1 MNDVLDPRAIE
12 EEIARIR
19 ERESNPYSAG
29 TKTNIFTLLIFRAAD
44 PQEPGASDHVEPALR
59 FLLGKRPARI
69 ITIRR
74 ARAPRT
80 QVFVSGRC
88 YPDRRNRGVCFE
100 EVRIEGGDDGV
111 GGDPGAWSPL
121 VIRDLPVFAWMPDSL
136 PEESRLWTPAL
147 KEAAGLIDKL
157 VVDSSRIPGTV
168 AEVTGTLLAL
178 REAASDAFLI
188 SDFSWRRGRVLREQ
202 TARAFDPPETR
213 PLLDALRSVQLWG
226 GSKMEAWLYFQWLAS
241 RLGRDL
247 ATDHAGE
254 GPLQEGFKVTFRME
268 GAADIEIGCT
278 RGGCLSRGEEKG
290 AFRFPTEGEIL
301 MDEMDTLVRDAIF
314 AEVLA
319 RGRR

>member
-1 MNDVLDPRAIE
+1 
-12 EEIARIR
+12 
-19 ERESNPYSAG
+19 
-29 TKTNIFTLLIFRAAD
+29 
-44 PQEPGASDHVEPALR
+44 
-59 FLLGKRPARI
+59 
-69 ITIRR
+69 
-74 ARAPRT
+74 
-80 QVFVSGRC
+80 
-88 YPDRRNRGVCFE
+88 
-100 EVRIEGGDDGV
+100 
-111 GGDPGAWSPL
+111 
-121 VIRDLPVFAWMPDSL
+121 
-136 PEESRLWTPAL
+136 
-147 KEAAGLIDKL
+147 

-301 MDEMDTLVRDAIF
+301 MDEMDTMVRDAIF